1 MVIIGNNWWP
11 RLSKELEMETQKVIT
26 TLNELLQT
34 CHDGAKGFRACAK
47 DVKSTKLVPVFEAG
61 ARRCEGGATE
71 LAAEIRKLGGEP
83 ASGGSVSGAL
93 YRVWTDLVSTLSG
106 HSEKAV
112 LEQCERAEDEAKK
125 IYEKELLLIFLRLSN
140 RWSRS
145 NSRVSKKTMIESAS
159 FVTNCRPKFQVRTQ

>member
-1 MVIIGNNWWP
+1 
-11 RLSKELEMETQKVIT
+11 METQKVIT

-34 CHDGAKGFRACAK
+34 CHDGTKGFRACAK

-93 YRVWTDLVSTLSG
+93 YRVWTDLVSTLS
-106 HSEKAV
+106 A
-112 LEQCERAEDEAKK
+112 RA
-125 IYEKELLLIFLRLSN
+125 
-140 RWSRS
+140 SR
-145 NSRVSKKTMIESAS
+145 
-159 FVTNCRPKFQVRTQ
+159 RPAPP

>member
-1 MVIIGNNWWP
+1 LGITGGHAIKGAGNGNA
-11 RLSKELEMETQKVIT
+11 KVIT

-34 CHDGAKGFRACAK
+34 CHDGTKGFRACAK
-47 DVKSTKLVPVFEAG
+47 DVKSTKLVPVFEAVRG
-61 ARRCEGGATE
+61 VRRGATE

-112 LEQCERAEDEAKK
+112 LEQCERAEDEPRKFTRK
-125 IYEKELLLIFLRLSN
+125 QLLLIFLRLSIVGHAAIRGSQRN
-140 RWSRS
+140 HDRIRKL
-145 NSRVSKKTMIESAS
+145 RDELSA
-159 FVTNCRPKFQVRTQ
+159 

>member
-34 CHDGAKGFRACAK
+34 CHDGTKGFRACAK

-125 IYEKELLLIFLRLSN
+125 IYEKAIALDLPPAIKSLVTQQFAGLKENHDRIRKLRDEL
-140 RWSRS
+140 
-145 NSRVSKKTMIESAS
+145 SA
-159 FVTNCRPKFQVRTQ
+159 